1 MVLQM
6 VDACQIQRIRV
17 CGTNGVFRPRCAAPL
32 PLEVVAGRDDAASL
46 AHAVFEHGLL
56 RSGFRAGVDDG
67 ATVGEGVA
75 PAHGKGLDIL
85 LPAVRQHRDNIGGE
99 DLAGGFQPFR
109 RLFAVQ
115 FVNHP
120 AEFIGQVI
128 LGDVVATTHGQ
139 FPLSDGC
146 TV

>member
-1 MVLQM
+1 MKTHEVDRLALLIHIIANTLTGQSFMV
-6 VDACQIQRIRV
+6 VQIIR
-17 CGTNGVFRPRCAAPL
+17 NHNQL
-32 PLEVVAGRDDAASL
+32 DASL

-56 RSGFRAGVDDG
+56 RSGFCAGVDDG

-99 DLAGGFQPFR
+99 NLAGGFQPFR